1 MNTTLQELET
11 AFQAA
16 GFDALVSSI
25 GIPTPVP
32 QLLVYMGDDDQGRDY
47 YLQVLFLRDLQQ
59 AMPVAQPLTE
69 ADGDLDYLQIYTAL
83 PVEISAAAFPDLARL
98 ILMVNK
104 TLRVGAFGLHESD
117 NRGVYLRQM
126 LLCPG
131 GRPDLQVVIK
141 SAEMMLEY
149 LDAYGEV
156 LEKVG
161 TGATTLADVLAADQS
176 I

>member
-11 AFQAA
+11 AFQTA
-16 GFDALVSSI
+16 GFDALVSSV
-25 GIPTPVP
+25 GVPTPVA

-47 YLQVLFLRDLQQ
+47 YLQLLFLRDLQQ

-69 ADGDLDYLQIYTAL
+69 ADGELDFLQLYTAL
-83 PVEISAAAFPDLARL
+83 PVEIKESAFPDLARL
-98 ILMVNK
+98 ILMINK
-104 TLRVGAFGLHESD
+104 TLRTGAFGLHESD

-131 GRPDLQVVIK
+131 GRPDPQVVIK

-161 TGATTLADVLAADQS
+161 ASAATLAEVLAAAN
-176 I
+176 